1 MVLPQRLKVLHVVD
15 SLELG
20 GLERVVTDLA
30 IAQRDVEEGV
40 AVFSISDTGGHRDT
54 LEAAGIRVIQGG
66 KRRTADLGV
75 LRRLR
80 RAVHE
85 LDADI
90 VHAHNFVP
98 NYYAAAALLAI
109 GRRPALVT
117 TCHDMGF
124 RLSDRK
130 LRTLFRLSLSRT
142 ARVAMVGRQVHRRF
156 VDAGTVDPSMTTVIL
171 NGVDTARFNGGDLRR
186 QAARRALQLPPEAL
200 VVGAVGRLVAL
211 KNHAALVAA
220 MPALLAAF
228 PQLVLVLAG
237 DGPLHDS
244 LESQA
249 RALGIAGQV
258 RFLGARGD
266 IAAILP
272 AFDVFALP
280 SLTEGLS
287 IALLE
292 AAACGLAI
300 VASKVGGNPE
310 IIADG
315 VRGLLVAPGDAEALR
330 ECLRQMLG
338 DASLRQRFGD
348 AARAWVH
355 ANCSIAAVCR
365 TYHDCYRDALRSS
378 GGRPAPADLPA

>member
-40 AVFSISDTGGHRDT
+40 AVFSICDTGGHRHT
-54 LEAAGIRVIQGG
+54 LEAAGVRVVQGG

-75 LRRLR
+75 LRRLWQ
-80 RAVHE
+80 AVH
-85 LDADI
+85 DTGADV

-109 GRRPALVT
+109 GRPPALVT

-130 LRTLFRLSLSRT
+130 LRLLFRLSLSRT
-142 ARVAMVGRQVHRRF
+142 ARVAMVGRQVHQRL
-156 VDAGTVDPSMTTVIL
+156 VAAGTVDPAMTTVIL
-171 NGVDTARFNGGDLRR
+171 NGVDTARFGGGDGRR
-186 QAARRALQLPPEAL
+186 RAARRALELPPDAL

-237 DGPLHDS
+237 DGPLRVS
-244 LESQA
+244 LEAQA
-249 RALGIAGQV
+249 RALGITGQV
-258 RFLGARGD
+258 RLLGAHAD
-266 IAAILP
+266 VAAILP

-287 IALLE
+287 VALLE

-300 VASKVGGNPE
+300 VASNVGGNPE

-315 VRGLLVAPGDAEALR
+315 ARGLLVAPADAEALR
-330 ECLRQMLG
+330 EGLRQMLG
-338 DASLRQRFGD
+338 DPSMRRRLGD

-355 ANCSIAAVCR
+355 SNCSIAAVCR
-365 TYHDCYRDALRSS
+365 AYHDCYSEALRSA
-378 GGRPAPADLPA
+378 GRHPAAADLPA